1 MASSRNTSQ
10 FQDRGMKQRKI
21 TPQLKGKIQDIES
34 SAQVD
39 SGIDCLASLQSDRSN
54 TESFSDDSSRD
65 QKFGDSISVELVK
78 QTEQLDIA
86 DDSGN
91 GKSIDGSDSKKCDST
106 DFGYVSLPSMN
117 FSSLSFNWMYECIRI
132 FAQTQNLR
140 YVLAPIWPTLLHRN
154 DDGDT

>member
-21 TPQLKGKIQDIES
+21 TPQLKEKIQDIES

-54 TESFSDDSSRD
+54 TESLSDDSFRN
-65 QKFGDSISVELVK
+65 QKCGDSMELIK
-78 QTEQLDIA
+78 QTKQLNIG
-86 DDSGN
+86 DDSE
-91 GKSIDGSDSKKCDST
+91 KSKCMDDSVSKKCDST
-106 DFGYVSLPSMN
+106 DFGYMSLPSIN
-117 FSSLSFNWMYECIRI
+117 FPSLSFNWMYECIRF